1 MSAKILLA
9 ALIVGMAAVG
19 GLGYVSMQP
28 TVNADKVC
36 TDRFGGN
43 WTGEQVES
51 DWQNTS
57 VTLECTNGTR
67 TETVGVDI
75 SMEVEA

>member
-1 MSAKILLA
+1 MSAKILLV
-9 ALIVGMAAVG
+9 ALVVGLGAIG
-19 GLGYVSMQP
+19 GLGYISMQP
-28 TVNADKVC
+28 SVNADKVC

-57 VTLECTNGTR
+57 VTLECANGT
-67 TETVGVDI
+67 TAKTVGVDI
-75 SMEVEA
+75 SMEVDA